1 MVVSF
6 SSGSHLVPLPE
17 STASPALI
25 TGEGSLKPPPLRR
38 GAASTHTC
46 SGGVPGLC
54 LSWGPSLQLSG
65 SVPHPATGK
74 LDQWFSEYG
83 SHTISSSITWE
94 LSRNANAQAP
104 PSDLLNQTLWGWG
117 PASSASDPRAIQ
129 MHPRENRCTLHSD
142 SPHVA
147 FTKKCELKK
156 PAKVNGQ
163 QVAKYEFSCRGLLKI
178 K

>member
-25 TGEGSLKPPPLRR
+25 TGEGKEVCSHRRR
-38 GAASTHTC
+38 GGGQRPHTPAA
-46 SGGVPGLC
+46 GVSRASACHGDPPFSSREASPIRPRA
-54 LSWGPSLQLSG
+54 SWTSG
-65 SVPHPATGK
+65 S
-74 LDQWFSEYG
+74 QYG

-117 PASSASDPRAIQ
+117 PASSASDPRAIR

-156 PAKVNGQ
+156 PAKVNG
-163 QVAKYEFSCRGLLKI
+163 LLKI